1 MSIRLEKVSVDNFEN
16 VLSLQIH
23 EEQKGFVSSPAYSLA
38 EAYVYYKN
46 AYPFA
51 IYNDDV
57 MVGFIMLGYYEI
69 RNQYT
74 LWKFLI
80 DKHYQNK
87 GYGKEALLQG
97 IRYAKEQFKC
107 TELYTGVSI
116 GNKIAEQLYMKI
128 GFEATGLIENGM
140 IEMCLHIN

>member
-1 MSIRLEKVSVDNFEN
+1 MSIRLEKVSIDNFEDI
-16 VLSLQIH
+16 LSLQIS
-23 EEQKGFVSSPAYSLA
+23 EEQKDFVSSPVYALA
-38 EAYVYYKN
+38 QAYVYYKT

-51 IYNDDV
+51 VYKDDV
-57 MVGFIMLGYYEI
+57 IIGFIMFGFYEG

-80 DKHYQNK
+80 DKQYQNK

-97 IRYAKEQFKC
+97 IQYIKEQFGC
-107 TELYTGVSI
+107 TKLYTGVAVE
-116 GNKIAEQLYMKI
+116 NQVAEHLYEKI
-128 GFEATGLIENGM
+128 GFKKTGLIENGM